1 MNAGQHPGCGH
12 LLSKRGGLTQ
22 RGLVDVGRLLLGNVC
37 LNSCVCVCN
46 SGTASLEHLQRT
58 MCLVTPES
66 DLPMMWHRPV
76 VHVELVVL
84 SLVLFLFSR
93 LVRYRHHQKKGAAFA
108 ASKSRPLL
116 SMMHCSFW
124 CFEYEHAQGP

>member
-37 LNSCVCVCN
+37 LNFCVCVCN
-46 SGTASLEHLQRT
+46 SGTASLQHLQRT
-58 MCLVTPES
+58 MRLVTPES

-84 SLVLFLFSR
+84 SLVLFLFFSSCSLQAPSEKRRR
-93 LVRYRHHQKKGAAFA
+93 LRGKLIPSLAQYDA
-108 ASKSRPLL
+108 LL
-116 SMMHCSFW
+116 FLVL
-124 CFEYEHAQGP
+124 